1 MSAQTPS
8 TSPLTSPLTCPLTSL
23 SGDPSTSLLGTTALL
38 FEAPG
43 DMSLPS
49 QQRIWALAHE
59 AESWPEVREAVPG
72 MNNLMLTFT
81 RAPRQ
86 LDALRMRLCDA
97 WRAATA
103 LPREGRVVE
112 LPVVYGGEGGPHM
125 ADVVAHTGLSVEA
138 IVELHSA
145 PLYPVYA
152 LGSHPGYCYLGGMD
166 PRIATPRRKV
176 PVLSIPGGA
185 VSIGGAQTGVSASAG
200 PSGWN
205 TIGSTSMV
213 FFDPAQDPPAML
225 QPGDLIRFR
234 VEGIVR

>member
-1 MSAQTPS
+1 MIAPRPS
-8 TSPLTSPLTCPLTSL
+8 I
-23 SGDPSTSLLGTTALL
+23 SLLGTTALI

-43 DMSLPS
+43 EMNLDS

-59 AESWPEVREAVPG
+59 TQAWPEIREAVPG
-72 MNNLMLTFT
+72 MNNLMLTFLHP
-81 RAPRQ
+81 PRGAG
-86 LDALRMRLCDA
+86 ALQALEARLHDA
-97 WRAATA
+97 WDAAVA
-103 LPREGRVVE
+103 RPREGRVVE
-112 LPVVYGGEGGPHM
+112 LPVVYGGAGGPHM
-125 ADVVAHTGLSVEA
+125 ADVVAHTGLSIER

-166 PRIATPRRKV
+166 ARIATPRRKV

-205 TIGSTSMV
+205 TIGSTSMC
-213 FFDPAQDPPAML
+213 FFDPAQDPPAAL
-225 QPGDLIRFR
+225 QPGDMIRFR